1 MRFITILSA
10 LSVFASGV
18 SAVAAPNT
26 SLTMKSALLNIN
38 AGNCWGAPTPPWE
51 NGCHPGWYYGR
62 QEYAPTGLL
71 CLVDGV
77 R

>member
-26 SLTMKSALLNIN
+26 SLAMKSALLNIN
-38 AGNCWGAPTPPWE
+38 AGNCWGAPIPPWE
-51 NGCHPGWYYGR
+51 DNCHPGWYYGR
-62 QEYAPTGLL
+62 KEYAPTGLL
-71 CLVDGV
+71 CLVDDV